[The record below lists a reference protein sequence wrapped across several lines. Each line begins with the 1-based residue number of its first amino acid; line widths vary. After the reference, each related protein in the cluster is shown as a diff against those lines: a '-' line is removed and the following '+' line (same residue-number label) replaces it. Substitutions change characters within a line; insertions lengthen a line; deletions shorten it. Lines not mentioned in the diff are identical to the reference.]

1 MSSEKNAYAE
11 MPVTQKVYKLETP
24 QLLHQPMIV
33 AVDVSTSMD
42 FKEEGQQ
49 KTNLKLA
56 EDMLNQIGQDPDLK
70 GEYKKTTDFC
80 VMTFSDDVTTEK
92 DWSPLSE
99 YHGGITLN
107 KVGVTAFHN
116 VVKQSLNAVRA
127 IKSSYKTKGIQCK
140 RPQIF
145 IITDGYSTDPK
156 YNSSVVAEAKELCEK
171 YMGQFPVISISL
183 KGGEGRTF
191 DSAKE
196 GLKYIIGNEAMRFQ
210 FLTNCE
216 KLSEKE
222 KTAYEQLTEINTN
235 TGTGG
240 VFAMSEDTLSAS
252 LQTLSGLLEKYYGK
266 KVILLIDEYDVP
278 LDKAFQ
284 YGYYEE
290 MVSLIRNILG
300 NALKTNSSLYF
311 AVLTGCLRIS
321 KESIF
326 TGLNN
331 LKVMSIT
338 NVQFDEYFGFTDSEV
353 KEMLNYYGL
362 MDHFDSMKA
371 WYDGYRFGNQDV
383 YCPWDVLSHCDNLRA
398 DPNARPE
405 DYWSNTSGNAI
416 VRRFIDLANGKTK
429 EEIERLIAGETILK
443 EVRQELTYGEL
454 DNSIENLWSVLFT
467 TGYLTQRGMAEGDK
481 YYLVIPNYEIK
492 KLFIRQIREWFRYQT
507 GSDRKT
513 LDRFCNAFPDGDGA
527 LIEELF
533 NDYLWNTISIRDTA
547 APNEKKENFYHGI
560 LLGILGFQDDWIVKS
575 NAESGIGYSDILI
588 ETRKNRIGIVVEVKY
603 AEDGNLEA
611 ACQKALQQIEDK
623 KYAAGLKEDGMRS
636 IIKYGIACYKKECK
650 VKKGDA

>member
-1 MSSEKNAYAE
+1 MTYRKKLPIGIEFFDELLQEDFYYVDKTGMIAELLKNWS
-11 MPVTQKVYKLETP
+11 KVILFTRPRRFGK
-24 QLLHQPMIV
+24 
-33 AVDVSTSMD
+33 
-42 FKEEGQQ
+42 
-49 KTNLKLA
+49 
-56 EDMLNQIGQDPDLK
+56 
-70 GEYKKTTDFC
+70 
-80 VMTFSDDVTTEK
+80 
-92 DWSPLSE
+92 
-99 YHGGITLN
+99 
-107 KVGVTAFHN
+107 
-116 VVKQSLNAVRA
+116 SLNM
-127 IKSSYKTKGIQCK
+127 SMLKTFFEIGCNKTLFQGLKI
-140 RPQIF
+140 
-145 IITDGYSTDPK
+145 S
-156 YNSSVVAEAKELCEK
+156 EEKELCKE

-183 KGGEGRTF
+183 KGVEGLNF
-191 DSAKE
+191 ESAKE
-196 GLKYIIGNEAMRFQ
+196 GLAYIIGKEAMRFY
-210 FLTNCE
+210 FLKDSPHLTEEEKGIYQGYIATEKGGFTIGSDAE
-216 KLSEKE
+216 KLV
-222 KTAYEQLTEINTN
+222 TAVN
-235 TGTGG
+235 G
-240 VFAMSEDTLSAS
+240 LSS
-252 LQTLSGLLEKYYGK
+252 MLEKHYGK

-290 MVSLIRNILG
+290 MVSFIRNFLG
-300 NALKTNSSLYF
+300 NALKTNPSLYF

-338 NVQFDEYFGFTDSEV
+338 NVQFEEYFGFTDSEV

-362 MDHFDSMKA
+362 MDHFDSMKS

-398 DPNARPE
+398 NPNARPE

-429 EEIERLIAGETILK
+429 DEIERLIAGETILK
-443 EVRQELTYGEL
+443 EINQELTYGEL

-467 TGYLTQRGMAEGDK
+467 TGYLTQRGMADGDK
-481 YYLVIPNYEIK
+481 YYLVIPNYEIR
-492 KLFIRQIREWFRYQT
+492 KLFIRQIREWFRYQA

-513 LDRFCNAFPDGDGA
+513 LDKFCNAFPDGDGE

-533 NDYLWNTISIRDTA
+533 NDYLWNTISIRDTTVR
-547 APNEKKENFYHGI
+547 NEKKENFYHGI

-575 NAESGIGYSDILI
+575 NAESGIGYSDIFI
-588 ETRKNRIGIVVEVKY
+588 ETRRNRIGIVVEMKY

-623 KYAAGLKEDGMRS
+623 KYESKLKEDGMRR

-650 VKKGDA
+650 VKMGHALAGK

>member
-1 MSSEKNAYAE
+1 MAYRKKLPIGVDNFEKLIQEDFYYVDKTGMIAELLKNWSEA
-11 MPVTQKVYKLETP
+11 
-24 QLLHQPMIV
+24 
-33 AVDVSTSMD
+33 
-42 FKEEGQQ
+42 
-49 KTNLKLA
+49 NLFTRPRRFGK
-56 EDMLNQIGQDPDLK
+56 
-70 GEYKKTTDFC
+70 
-80 VMTFSDDVTTEK
+80 
-92 DWSPLSE
+92 
-99 YHGGITLN
+99 
-107 KVGVTAFHN
+107 
-116 VVKQSLNAVRA
+116 SLNM
-127 IKSSYKTKGIQCK
+127 SMLKTFLEIGCDKTLFQGLKI
-140 RPQIF
+140 
-145 IITDGYSTDPK
+145 S
-156 YNSSVVAEAKELCEK
+156 EEKELCEE

-183 KGGEGRTF
+183 KGVEGLDF
-191 DSAKE
+191 ESAKE
-196 GLKYIIGNEAMRFQ
+196 GLAYVIGKEAMKFY
-210 FLTNCE
+210 FL
-216 KLSEKE
+216 KDSPH
-222 KTAYEQLTEINTN
+222 LTEEEKGIYQGYIATEQGSFTIGSDAKKMVTAIN
-235 TGTGG
+235 G
-240 VFAMSEDTLSAS
+240 LSS
-252 LQTLSGLLEKYYGK
+252 MLEKHYGK
-266 KVILLIDEYDVP
+266 KVVLLIDEYDVP

-284 YGYYEE
+284 HGYYEA
-290 MVSLIRNILG
+290 MVSLIRNLLG
-300 NALKTNSSLYF
+300 NALKTNLSLYF

-338 NVQFDEYFGFTDSEV
+338 NVQFEEYFGFTDSEV

-362 MDHFDSMKA
+362 IDHFDSMKA

-429 EEIERLIAGETILK
+429 DEIERLIAGEMILK
-443 EVRQELTYGEL
+443 EINQELTYGEL

-467 TGYLTQRGMAEGDK
+467 TGYLTQRGMVEGDK
-481 YYLVIPNYEIK
+481 YCLVIPNYEIR
-492 KLFIRQIREWFRYQT
+492 KLFIRQIREWFRYQA

-513 LDRFCNAFPDGDGA
+513 LDKFCNAFPDGDGE

-547 APNEKKENFYHGI
+547 ARNERKENFYHGI
-560 LLGILGFQDDWIVKS
+560 LLGLLGFQDDWIVKS

-588 ETRKNRIGIVVEVKY
+588 ETRRNRIGIVVEMKY
-603 AEDGNLEA
+603 AEDGNLEV

-623 KYAAGLKEDGMRS
+623 KYEARLKEDGMRS

-650 VKKGDA
+650 VKMGDA

>member
-1 MSSEKNAYAE
+1 MAYRKKLPIGVDNFEKLIQEDFYYVDKTGMIAELLENWSE
-11 MPVTQKVYKLETP
+11 V
-24 QLLHQPMIV
+24 
-33 AVDVSTSMD
+33 
-42 FKEEGQQ
+42 
-49 KTNLKLA
+49 NLFTRPRRFGK
-56 EDMLNQIGQDPDLK
+56 
-70 GEYKKTTDFC
+70 
-80 VMTFSDDVTTEK
+80 
-92 DWSPLSE
+92 
-99 YHGGITLN
+99 
-107 KVGVTAFHN
+107 
-116 VVKQSLNAVRA
+116 SLNM
-127 IKSSYKTKGIQCK
+127 SMLKTFFEIGCDKNLFQELKI
-140 RPQIF
+140 
-145 IITDGYSTDPK
+145 S
-156 YNSSVVAEAKELCEK
+156 EEKELCKE

-183 KGGEGRTF
+183 KGVEGLDF
-191 DSAKE
+191 ESAKE
-196 GLKYIIGNEAMRFQ
+196 GLAYIIGKEAMRFY
-210 FLTNCE
+210 FLKDSPHLTEEEKGIYQGYIATEKGGFTIGSDAE
-216 KLSEKE
+216 KLV
-222 KTAYEQLTEINTN
+222 TAVN
-235 TGTGG
+235 G
-240 VFAMSEDTLSAS
+240 LSS
-252 LQTLSGLLEKYYGK
+252 MLEKHYGK

-290 MVSLIRNILG
+290 MVSFIRNFLG
-300 NALKTNSSLYF
+300 NALKTNPSLYF

-338 NVQFDEYFGFTDSEV
+338 NVQFEEYFGFTDSEV

-398 DPNARPE
+398 DSNARPE

-429 EEIERLIAGETILK
+429 DEIERLIAGETILK
-443 EVRQELTYGEL
+443 EINQELTYGEL

-467 TGYLTQRGMAEGDK
+467 TGYLTQRGMADGDK
-481 YYLVIPNYEIK
+481 YYLVIPNYEIR
-492 KLFIRQIREWFRYQT
+492 KLFIRQIRERFRYQA

-513 LDRFCNAFPDGDGA
+513 LDKFCNAFPDGDGS

-533 NDYLWNTISIRDTA
+533 NDYLWNIISIRDTTA
-547 APNEKKENFYHGI
+547 RNEKKENFYHGI

-588 ETRKNRIGIVVEVKY
+588 ETRRNRIGIVVEMKY
-603 AEDGNLEA
+603 AENGNLEA

-623 KYAAGLKEDGMRS
+623 KYESKLKEDGMRS

-650 VKKGDA
+650 VKMGDA

>member
-1 MSSEKNAYAE
+1 MAYRKKLPIGVDNFEKLIQEDFYYVDKTGMIAELLKNWSEA
-11 MPVTQKVYKLETP
+11 
-24 QLLHQPMIV
+24 
-33 AVDVSTSMD
+33 
-42 FKEEGQQ
+42 
-49 KTNLKLA
+49 NLFTRPRRFGK
-56 EDMLNQIGQDPDLK
+56 
-70 GEYKKTTDFC
+70 
-80 VMTFSDDVTTEK
+80 
-92 DWSPLSE
+92 
-99 YHGGITLN
+99 
-107 KVGVTAFHN
+107 
-116 VVKQSLNAVRA
+116 SLNM
-127 IKSSYKTKGIQCK
+127 SMLKTFLEIGCDKTLFQGLKI
-140 RPQIF
+140 
-145 IITDGYSTDPK
+145 S
-156 YNSSVVAEAKELCEK
+156 EEKELCEE

-183 KGGEGRTF
+183 KGVEGLDF
-191 DSAKE
+191 ESAKE
-196 GLKYIIGNEAMRFQ
+196 GLAYVIGKEAMKFY
-210 FLTNCE
+210 FLKDSPHLTEEEKGIYQGYIATEQGGFTIGSDAE
-216 KLSEKE
+216 KLV
-222 KTAYEQLTEINTN
+222 TAVN
-235 TGTGG
+235 G
-240 VFAMSEDTLSAS
+240 LSS
-252 LQTLSGLLEKYYGK
+252 MLEKHYGK

-290 MVSLIRNILG
+290 MVFFIQNFLG
-300 NALKTNSSLYF
+300 NALKTNPSLYF

-338 NVQFDEYFGFTDSEV
+338 NVQFEEYFGFTDSEV

-362 MDHFDSMKA
+362 MDYFDSMKA

-398 DPNARPE
+398 NPNARPE

-429 EEIERLIAGETILK
+429 DEIERLIAGETILK
-443 EVRQELTYGEL
+443 EINQELTYGEL

-467 TGYLTQRGMAEGDK
+467 TGYLTHRGMADGDK
-481 YYLVIPNYEIK
+481 YYLVIPNYEIR
-492 KLFIRQIREWFRYQT
+492 KLFIRQIREWFRYQA

-513 LDRFCNAFPDGDGA
+513 LDKFCNAFPEGDGA
-527 LIEELF
+527 LIEEIF
-533 NDYLWNTISIRDTA
+533 NDYLWNTISIRDTTA
-547 APNEKKENFYHGI
+547 RNEKKENFYHGI

-588 ETRKNRIGIVVEVKY
+588 ETRRNRIGIVVEMKY
-603 AEDGNLEA
+603 AENGNLEA

-623 KYAAGLKEDGMRS
+623 KYESKLKEDGMRS

-650 VKKGDA
+650 VKMGDA